1 MKILIIDDEYT
12 IRHGIATVIR
22 KYNERWTIVGEASDV
37 SQALSIIR
45 QERPDVIFLDIKMPG
60 KSGIDLLR
68 EIQEIPLKMIPVII
82 SGYSDFV
89 YAQQALR
96 YGAFDYIM
104 KPVSPGKIIDVLCKL
119 EKKIISDQFLADEL
133 EAYHKSKE
141 DRKIQFIQNL
151 IYGYTDYNRKEK
163 ENLDLFDL
171 SGKCGRV
178 VTALIKQDGDQTG
191 DEKNNSAVIRFL
203 DFFRNIGLEC
213 YPIGIGLLS
222 ISVLVIFN
230 DNTCAEDFGNIENSL
245 ECLTGA
251 AENCIAVSEICND
264 FMRLQ
269 EFFYDTL
276 SKLRE
281 ASKIFQETTMQEDP
295 IIAQKDIAPLIRQT
309 IFNIQQRYQKDIS
322 LDTLAK
328 LVFIHPIYLSDL
340 FKKETGMNISHYIT
354 LYRIQK
360 AKELLRDLQNK
371 VYDIAYQT
379 GFNDARY
386 FSQVFKKE
394 TGLTPTQY
402 REKFCLDSQ
411 F

>member
-104 KPVSPGKIIDVLCKL
+104 KPVSPGKIIDVLCEL

-251 AENCIAVSEICND
+251 AENCIAAVS
-264 FMRLQ
+264 
-269 EFFYDTL
+269 YTH
-276 SKLRE
+276 LR
-281 ASKIFQETTMQEDP
+281 AHET
-295 IIAQKDIAPLIRQT
+295 
-309 IFNIQQRYQKDIS
+309 
-322 LDTLAK
+322 
-328 LVFIHPIYLSDL
+328 
-340 FKKETGMNISHYIT
+340 
-354 LYRIQK
+354 
-360 AKELLRDLQNK
+360 
-371 VYDIAYQT
+371 
-379 GFNDARY
+379 
-386 FSQVFKKE
+386 
-394 TGLTPTQY
+394 
-402 REKFCLDSQ
+402 
-411 F
+411 

>member
-104 KPVSPGKIIDVLCKL
+104 KPVSPGKIIDVLCEL
-119 EKKIISDQFLADEL
+119 EKKIISNQFLADEL

-163 ENLDLFDL
+163 ENLCRKPEE
-171 SGKCGRV
+171 SVSR
-178 VTALIKQDGDQTG
+178 
-191 DEKNNSAVIRFL
+191 
-203 DFFRNIGLEC
+203 RNIRR
-213 YPIGIGLLS
+213 S
-222 ISVLVIFN
+222 
-230 DNTCAEDFGNIENSL
+230 
-245 ECLTGA
+245 
-251 AENCIAVSEICND
+251 
-264 FMRLQ
+264 
-269 EFFYDTL
+269 
-276 SKLRE
+276 
-281 ASKIFQETTMQEDP
+281 
-295 IIAQKDIAPLIRQT
+295 
-309 IFNIQQRYQKDIS
+309 
-322 LDTLAK
+322 
-328 LVFIHPIYLSDL
+328 
-340 FKKETGMNISHYIT
+340 
-354 LYRIQK
+354 
-360 AKELLRDLQNK
+360 
-371 VYDIAYQT
+371 
-379 GFNDARY
+379 
-386 FSQVFKKE
+386 
-394 TGLTPTQY
+394 
-402 REKFCLDSQ
+402 
-411 F
+411 

>member
-1 MKILIIDDEYT
+1 M
-12 IRHGIATVIR
+12 
-22 KYNERWTIVGEASDV
+22 
-37 SQALSIIR
+37 
-45 QERPDVIFLDIKMPG
+45 
-60 KSGIDLLR
+60 SG
-68 EIQEIPLKMIPVII
+68 
-82 SGYSDFV
+82 
-89 YAQQALR
+89 
-96 YGAFDYIM
+96 
-104 KPVSPGKIIDVLCKL
+104 
-119 EKKIISDQFLADEL
+119 
-133 EAYHKSKE
+133 
-141 DRKIQFIQNL
+141 
-151 IYGYTDYNRKEK
+151 
-163 ENLDLFDL
+163 
-171 SGKCGRV
+171 
-178 VTALIKQDGDQTG
+178 
-191 DEKNNSAVIRFL
+191 
-203 DFFRNIGLEC
+203 
-213 YPIGIGLLS
+213 PIGIGLLS